1 VTAGIYLIEPKLLS
15 LVPAGQPYDMP
26 DLIGR
31 SIGAGHRVLSFP
43 VHEYWMDI
51 GAPDD
56 YQQAQLD
63 VSAGELSL
71 GNRSRKGDNTPPP
84 R

>member
-1 VTAGIYLIEPKLLS
+1 VLRLMPS
-15 LVPAGQPYDMP
+15 NQSYDMP
-26 DLIGR
+26 DLI
-31 SIGAGHRVLSFP
+31 SSAIEAGLRVVSFP

-63 VSAGELSL
+63 VSRGEW
-71 GNRSRKGDNTPPP
+71 
-84 R
+84 